1 MKKRTIAAVSILA
14 TVLWNGTTAAE
25 TIKVGLPVPL
35 TGFVAESA
43 KEMVEGFEL
52 YLKQSKNKLGNL
64 DVKLIVED
72 TEAKPE

>member
-43 KEMVEGFEL
+43 KESSQ
-52 YLKQSKNKLGNL
+52 KTNSA
-64 DVKLIVED
+64 I
-72 TEAKPE
+72 